1 MKIEIQITESVPNVR
16 SVRIPAA
23 GVMLDGD
30 LTLPAN
36 AKGLVIFAHGSGSS
50 RKSPRNRYVA
60 QVLNEHNLGTLLADL
75 LTSEEEQGDRQT
87 RRFRF
92 DIPLLS
98 DRLEHM
104 ILWACENH
112 ETKNLPVGTFGAS
125 TGAAAA
131 LVVAARRQDMV
142 KAVVSRGGR
151 PDLAMEF
158 LPLVK
163 VPVLL
168 IVGGHDTEVLHL
180 NKQALE
186 KLNIWS
192 TVNIIPCAT
201 HLFEEPGALEE
212 AAQLAATWLEQYL
225 E

>member
-1 MKIEIQITESVPNVR
+1 MPHTRPI
-16 SVRIPAA
+16 RIPAEK
-23 GVMLDGD
+23 VVLDGD
-30 LTLPAN
+30 LTIPTG
-36 AKGLVIFAHGSGSS
+36 AKGLVIFAHGSGSG
-50 RKSPRNRYVA
+50 RKSPRNQYVA
-60 QVLNEHNLGTLLADL
+60 KVLNEHRLGTLLADL
-75 LTSEEEQGDRQT
+75 LTSEEEAVDRQT
-87 RRFRF
+87 RHLRF

-98 DRLEHM
+98 GRLEHM
-104 ILWACENH
+104 ILWAQEKP
-112 ETKNLPVGTFGAS
+112 ETRNLSIGTFGAS

-131 LVVAARRQDMV
+131 LIAAARRPETV

-163 VPVLL
+163 APALL
-168 IVGGHDTEVLHL
+168 IIGGHDTEVLQL

-192 TVNIIPCAT
+192 TIKIIPRAT

-212 AAQLAATWLEQYL
+212 AAHLAATWFEQYL

>member
-1 MKIEIQITESVPNVR
+1 MQKEQKIMENAFHIRP
-16 SVRIPAA
+16 VRIPA
-23 GVMLDGD
+23 GKVMLDGD

-36 AKGLVIFAHGSGSS
+36 ASGLVIFAHGSGSS

-60 QVLNEHNLGTLLADL
+60 QVLNEHHLGTLLIDL
-75 LTSEEEQGDRQT
+75 LTPEEEAIDINT
-87 RRFRF
+87 RHLRF

-104 ILWACENH
+104 ILWAQENPD
-112 ETKNLPVGTFGAS
+112 TKNLSIGTFGAS

-131 LVVAARRQDMV
+131 LIAAARRQDMV
-142 KAVVSRGGR
+142 KATVSRGGR

-163 VPVLL
+163 APALL
-168 IVGGHDTEVLHL
+168 IVGGLDTDVLHL
-180 NKQALE
+180 NRQALE
-186 KLNIWS
+186 KLNVWS
-192 TVNIIPCAT
+192 TINIIPRAT

-212 AAQLAATWLEQYL
+212 AAQLAAKWFEQYL